1 MRKPRFVVSLITRD
15 NDFQMEQAA
24 SAEEI
29 ARKLGVDLQI
39 LFADGDSIQQS
50 QQILKLIQ
58 SSSDSHPDG
67 ILMEPVGGTGLPQ
80 VARAAASAGIGWVV
94 LNRDVDYIADLRRN
108 YKTVMFS
115 VSSDHEEI
123 GRIQAQQ
130 FGALLPHGGEVLYIQ
145 GTSESS
151 ATKGRTTGMYEAKP
165 AEIQVKLMKGN
176 WTEASAYKTVSSW
189 LRLSTAQQTHIGVI
203 AAQNDAMAVG
213 ARKAFQEITDTAVRD
228 RWLSLPYIG
237 CDGVPKTGQ
246 AWVRSGLLAATVIA
260 PPMAG
265 QALEMLVHSL
275 QTGLVP
281 PERTLSAPRSFPS
294 IETLG
299 ASQAEKARTLAAKH

>member
-24 SAEEI
+24 SAEEV

-67 ILMEPVGGTGLPQ
+67 ILVEPVGGTGLPQ

-94 LNRDVDYIADLRRN
+94 LNRDVEYLADLRRS

-145 GTSESS
+145 GASESS

-165 AEIQVKLMKGN
+165 ADIQVKLMKGS

-189 LRLSTAQQTHIGVI
+189 LRLSTSQQTHIGVI
-203 AAQNDAMAVG
+203 AGQNDAMAVG
-213 ARKAFQEITDTAVRD
+213 ARKAFQEIHDTAVRD

-281 PERTLSAPRSFPS
+281 PEKTLTAPRSFPS

-299 ASQAEKARTLAAKH
+299 ATQAEKARTLSSKH